1 MSVRQYSRRCTLKHC
16 VSCLYT
22 TFRRNLHDSAVTTQ
36 VGFILPLP
44 KDMDPAVS
52 ASGDTYIGWASVVVL
67 MALSG
72 FLFFIW
78 GSAVTLNVIFLF
90 IPLPASEKTVADGV
104 LTSLLLA
111 LPVEICQQ
119 GFALQTSANNMCN
132 RR

>member
-36 VGFILPLP
+36 VGFILPLE
-44 KDMDPAVS
+44 DMTPAVS
-52 ASGDTYIGWASVVVL
+52 ASGDTYIGLASVVVL

-78 GSAVTLNVIFLF
+78 GSAVTLNVVFLF
-90 IPLPASEKTVADGV
+90 TPLPASEKTVVDGV

-111 LPVEICQQ
+111 LPVETCQQ